1 MAATLYREIKGKGKP
16 LVLLHGWGMHGGV
29 WGSFADQ
36 LARDFELH
44 IVDLPGYG
52 FSREMAGDYSLSAYR
67 AELETLL
74 ASFDEA
80 VTLAGWSLGGL
91 LALDFLQPDIRE
103 VDKVIFI
110 ASTPCFT
117 RKTDW
122 QCAMDET
129 VFDNF
134 ASELQQDYKKTLK
147 RFLALQTR
155 GSEMAKEELKCLNK
169 NLFAR
174 GEPAITALRQ
184 GLEILKTADLRR
196 KHINTPA
203 LIIAGEKDTLVPAE
217 AAAAFAA
224 MFDSVTTKMI
234 PGAGHAP
241 FLSHTEQCI
250 TSIKRFIHEQE
261 Q

>member
-1 MAATLYREIKGKGKP
+1 MAATLYREIKGKGQP
-16 LVLLHGWGMHGGV
+16 LILLHGWGMHGGV
-29 WGSFADQ
+29 WGSFAEQ
-36 LARDFELH
+36 LAQDFELH

-52 FSREMAGDYSLSAYR
+52 FSREMESNYSLAAYR

-80 VTLAGWSLGGL
+80 VTLIGWSLGGL
-91 LALDFLQPDIRE
+91 LSLDLVRQQNKR
-103 VDKVIFI
+103 VTKVIFI

-117 RKTDW
+117 RKPDW

-155 GSEMAKEELKCLNK
+155 GSEMAKEDLRCLNK

-174 GEPAITALRQ
+174 GEANINALQQ
-184 GLEILKTADLRR
+184 GLQILKTVDLR
-196 KHINTPA
+196 HHPFDTDA
-203 LIIAGEKDTLVPAE
+203 MVIAGEKDTLVPLKATGE
-217 AAAAFAA
+217 FAA
-224 MFDSVTTKMI
+224 MFPSARKEI
-234 PGAGHAP
+234 IKGAGHAP
-241 FLSHTEQCI
+241 FISHVEQCVE
-250 TSIKRFIHEQE
+250 TIKQFIHE
-261 Q
+261 

>member
-1 MAATLYREIKGKGKP
+1 MAASLYREIKGKGQP

-36 LARDFELH
+36 LAQEFELH
-44 IVDLPGYG
+44 LVDLPGYG
-52 FSREMAGDYSLSAYR
+52 FSRDMESDYSLPAYR
-67 AELETLL
+67 AELERLL

-80 VTLAGWSLGGL
+80 VTLTGWSLGGL
-91 LALDFLQPDIRE
+91 LALDFLQQDNSK

-134 ASELQQDYKKTLK
+134 ASELQQDYRKTLK

-155 GSEMAKEELKCLNK
+155 GSEMAKEELKCMNK

-174 GEPAITALRQ
+174 GEPEITALKQ

-196 KHINTPA
+196 NHINTPA
-203 LIIAGEKDTLVPAE
+203 LIIAGEKDTLVPLK
-217 AAAAFAA
+217 AAGEYTA
-224 MFDSVTTKMI
+224 MFDTARIEMI
-234 PGAGHAP
+234 KGAGHAP
-241 FLSHTEQCI
+241 FLSHTGQCVE
-250 TSIKRFIHEQE
+250 SIKHFIHE
-261 Q
+261 